1 MATNPLK
8 PLTHLGSLPISQF
21 LTDYWQRK
29 PLFTPNAFADWQ
41 APLDSSDL
49 AGLTLEESVESR
61 LIIETPTKDPL
72 ASRWQLEHGPLEEA
86 RFVSLPSSHF
96 TLLVQALDQICPE
109 VGELLNGFRFLPNW
123 RLDDIMASAA
133 TTGGSVGPHFDYY
146 DVFLLQATGTRRWQL
161 GQMCDD
167 RSPLLQDC
175 PLKIL
180 TEFDQHSTF
189 ETRPGDLLY
198 IPARMAHWGV
208 ATSDDCT
215 TYSIGFRAPSV
226 HDILL
231 DISQSIAAELP
242 PHLRYQDSPTTLY
255 ALSQQNQNPGLLSK
269 SIAEEITQ
277 QLHTLITP
285 EKVLDWLGGLLTEA
299 TRQTPDVTTDE
310 IGRIGIL
317 APHVRAAFTIDGAP
331 FNSEGDKQA
340 TLYLNGDKWSVS
352 TDLAS
357 AICSYTEIHCVQFNA
372 QDQAAIQQ
380 WIDHGY
386 LTLQD
391 SADAD
396 ADY

>member
-1 MATNPLK
+1 MK
-8 PLTHLGSLPISQF
+8 PLTHLGTLPVSQF
-21 LTDYWQRK
+21 LNDYWQRK
-29 PLFTPNAFADWQ
+29 PLFTPNAFPGWQ
-41 APLDSSDL
+41 APLDSGDL

-61 LIIETPTKDPL
+61 LVIESPNQNPF
-72 ASRWQLEHGPLEEA
+72 ASQWQLEHGPLAEK
-86 RFVSLPSSHF
+86 RFESLPSSHF

-109 VGELLNGFRFLPNW
+109 VRALLDSFRFLPNW

-167 RSPLLQDC
+167 HSPLLKDC

-180 TEFDQHSTF
+180 TEFESHSAFDTQ
-189 ETRPGDLLY
+189 PGDLLY

-215 TYSIGFRAPSV
+215 TYSIGFRAPSLQ
-226 HDILL
+226 DILL
-231 DISQSIAAELP
+231 DISQTIAADLP
-242 PHLRYQDSPTTLY
+242 PHIRYQDSPATLG
-255 ALSQQNQNPGLLSK
+255 ALSQQTQNPGLLSAN
-269 SIAEEITQ
+269 IADELAEQIKA
-277 QLHTLITP
+277 LITP
-285 EKVLDWLGGLLTEA
+285 EKVLNWLGGHLTEA
-299 TRQTPDVTTDE
+299 TRQTPNVTTDTLTNDS
-310 IGRIGIL
+310 GIL
-317 APHVRAAFTIDGAP
+317 APHVRAAYTIDGAP
-331 FNSEGDKQA
+331 LNSKDDKRA
-340 TLYLNGDKWSVS
+340 TLYLNGDQWSVS

-357 AICSYTEIHCVQFNA
+357 AICSYTEIHCSDFNA

-380 WIDHGY
+380 WINHGY
-386 LTLQD
+386 LSLQD